1 MESFLDHPD
10 NLRIIPFVPGDYI
23 GYSRVLYVLG
33 KKSNISQ
40 DVPILPVGDNY
51 YQIRPLSTPFTPTF

>member
-23 GYSRVLYVLG
+23 GYSRILSDPVEER
-33 KKSNISQ
+33 
-40 DVPILPVGDNY
+40 DVWMYGHDSKLLIIV
-51 YQIRPLSTPFTPTF
+51 